1 MYVEISKYM
10 VEKLDLSDVN
20 DENKQND
27 NIIQLELRKINN
39 RVPREKY
46 DNVKLLKYMNKKQ
59 HENDIGELLK
69 IWNSDIFE
77 KKKFI
82 LKHLKKKKKLTPF
95 QIIVNENEENK
106 KIIEQRKTSN
116 SLRKTKLILTNSNS
130 NIKKSTDS
138 LIPKINTRKYQT
150 LKNYKL
156 WSIKPRK
163 IITKNAGCN
172 IKNSISNNH
181 HTEKIKKIKTRI
193 NKLNYNRVLSNT
205 HLNVN
210 SLKYHVIEN
219 NKKFKINSFTEIK

>member
-1 MYVEISKYM
+1 MYTEISKYM

-59 HENDIGELLK
+59 NENDIGELLK

-82 LKHLKKKKKLTPF
+82 FKPLKKKKKLTPF

-163 IITKNAGCN
+163 IITKNVGCN
-172 IKNSISNNH
+172 TKNSISNNH